1 MVGVELFQKTNMED
15 LQTSDTCLTSEPKRL
30 FDYCQRNAI
39 VFENALCF
47 IKRDAERSV
56 RSWTW
61 SALYQEVLAVAEFLR
76 HHHVAPQSRV
86 ANLTANSL
94 EWILVELACSC
105 LNATHV
111 PVDPRLPRERM
122 HSILNDIEP
131 VVVITEDHECGTLN
145 KTSQVCLSCPQ
156 IRSFIDRSQGNLTWN
171 PRGIVAQFQE
181 HDVANILFTSGTT
194 STPKGVMLSHRN
206 LVENAIAKLD
216 AMPQFSSDHR
226 LNVLPFSHA
235 YAKTCELATWLIS
248 ASSLEIASS
257 SRQLINQFEIAK
269 PTLFNGVPLLFNRIH
284 SEWQKGG
291 GGAALLHKMTGGRM
305 RQLASGGAPIQEELR
320 NEFERSG
327 LPIFQGYGLTEAGPV
342 VCSNRSGANAAGE
355 DRCLVGVGPSVKGV
369 ELKIEEG
376 RRLWVR
382 GSGVML
388 GYWNDP
394 KGTKERLQHGWLD
407 TGDVAELDELGNLK
421 ILGRSDDTI
430 VLENGYKIDPLGIEQ
445 LICNIPGV
453 RDCVL
458 VANATSGYDAILLC
472 DRKCEESGDSDIESQ
487 LRSLLSKQI
496 AVLPRCVVLTTED
509 WSESNGCR
517 NFKGAKNRSK
527 IASLIRS

>member
-1 MVGVELFQKTNMED
+1 MED
-15 LQTSDTCLTSEPKRL
+15 LHASDTCLTSEPKRL
-30 FDYCQRNAI
+30 FDYCQRNAFL
-39 VFENALCF
+39 FENSLCF
-47 IKRDAERSV
+47 VRRETELTL

-61 SALYQEVLAVAEFLR
+61 GGLYQEVQAVADFLR
-76 HHHVAPQSRV
+76 HHDVEPQSRV
-86 ANLTANSL
+86 ANLTGNSF

-111 PVDPRLPRERM
+111 PVDTRLPRERM
-122 HSILNDIEP
+122 LAILNDVEP
-131 VVVITEDHECGTLN
+131 VLVITDDHECGPLN
-145 KTSQVCLSCPQ
+145 KTFQACASCPQ
-156 IRSFIDRSQGNLTWN
+156 IRSFIDRSQGNVTWDTH
-171 PRGIVAQFQE
+171 GIVTQFHE

-248 ASSLEIASS
+248 ASSLEIAGS

-291 GGAALLHKMTGGRM
+291 GGAELLQRMTGGRM

-342 VCSNRSGANAAGE
+342 VCSNRSGASTAGA
-355 DRCLVGVGPSVKGV
+355 DVCLVGVGPAVKGV
-369 ELKIEEG
+369 ELKIDKG

-388 GYWNDP
+388 GYWNNP
-394 KGTKERLQHGWLD
+394 KGTSDRIKHGWLD
-407 TGDVAELDELGNLK
+407 TGDVAELDESGNLK

-445 LICNIPGV
+445 LICNTPGV

-472 DRKCEESGDSDIESQ
+472 DSSSVESGAVDIEGEV
-487 LRSLLSKQI
+487 LGLLGKQI
-496 AVLPRCVVLTTED
+496 SVLPRSVVLTTED
-509 WSESNGCR
+509 WSESNGYR

-527 IASLIRS
+527 IASLVQS

>member
-1 MVGVELFQKTNMED
+1 MED
-15 LQTSDTCLTSEPKRL
+15 LQTSHTCLTNKPKRL
-30 FDYCQRNAI
+30 FDFCYRNAI
-39 VFENALCF
+39 LYEDSLCF
-47 IKRDAERSV
+47 VKRDTALSL

-61 SALYQEVLAVAEFLR
+61 GGLYREVLAVADFLQ
-76 HHHVAPQSRV
+76 HHHIEPQSRV
-86 ANLTANSL
+86 ANLTRNSL

-111 PVDPRLPRERM
+111 PVDYRLPREQM
-122 HSILNDIEP
+122 YSILNDIEP
-131 VVVITEDHECGTLN
+131 VVVITEDHECEPLN
-145 KTSQVCLSCPQ
+145 KTSQACISCPQ
-156 IRSFIDRSQGNLTWN
+156 IRSFIDRSQVELTWET
-171 PRGIVAQFQE
+171 RGIVTQFQE
-181 HDVANILFTSGTT
+181 LDVANILFTSGTT

-257 SRQLINQFEIAK
+257 SRELVNQFAIAK

-291 GGAALLHKMTGGRM
+291 GDAELLHKMTGSRM

-320 NEFERSG
+320 NSFEQSG

-342 VCSNRSGANAAGE
+342 VCSNRSGASTDVE
-355 DRCLVGVGPSVKGV
+355 DRCLVGVGPPVKGV
-369 ELKIEEG
+369 ELMIDER

-388 GYWNDP
+388 GYWNDS
-394 KGTKERLQHGWLD
+394 KGTNERITNGWLD
-407 TGDVAELDELGNLK
+407 TGDIAEQDDWGNLK

-458 VANATSGYDAILLC
+458 VANATSGYDAILVC
-472 DRKCEESGDSDIESQ
+472 DRNCEESGDSDIESQ

-517 NFKGAKNRSK
+517 NFKGAKNRTK